1 MEKSNIIGLLPNDLL
16 TFLEMMSEPSYRS
29 KQITHWLYQQK
40 ATTWDEMKNLPLG
53 FRQVLSQRF
62 DIGQIKIETK
72 MVSSDQSMK
81 YLLRLA
87 DGNGI
92 EIVVIPHRKRI
103 TICLSTQVGC
113 PVGCSFCATG
123 QSGFSRNLTY
133 QEIVESAW
141 KTQIESNSVIKN
153 IVFMGMGEPLLN
165 YEQLSKAIQ
174 VFNHSDGFNIGSR
187 NMTVSTIG
195 IPDKII
201 KLAQE
206 WPQVNLAVS
215 LHAPKNELRKQLIP
229 INDVYPISQLMKTI
243 EQYIA
248 LTHRRVT
255 IEYSLWTDI
264 NDQREYAFQLAS
276 LLRGLLVHVNL
287 IPGNPIA
294 ECHFVPSS
302 PARVMT
308 FARILEDNKINVTIR
323 EPRGQDIG
331 AACGELYGLHHKRGV
346 VE

>member
-16 TFLEMMSEPSYRS
+16 TFLEMMGEPSYRS

-165 YEQLSKAIQ
+165 YEHIE
-174 VFNHSDGFNIGSR
+174 SDS
-187 NMTVSTIG
+187 G
-195 IPDKII
+195 I
-201 KLAQE
+201 
-206 WPQVNLAVS
+206 
-215 LHAPKNELRKQLIP
+215 
-229 INDVYPISQLMKTI
+229 
-243 EQYIA
+243 
-248 LTHRRVT
+248 
-255 IEYSLWTDI
+255 
-264 NDQREYAFQLAS
+264 
-276 LLRGLLVHVNL
+276 
-287 IPGNPIA
+287 
-294 ECHFVPSS
+294 
-302 PARVMT
+302 
-308 FARILEDNKINVTIR
+308 
-323 EPRGQDIG
+323 
-331 AACGELYGLHHKRGV
+331 
-346 VE
+346 